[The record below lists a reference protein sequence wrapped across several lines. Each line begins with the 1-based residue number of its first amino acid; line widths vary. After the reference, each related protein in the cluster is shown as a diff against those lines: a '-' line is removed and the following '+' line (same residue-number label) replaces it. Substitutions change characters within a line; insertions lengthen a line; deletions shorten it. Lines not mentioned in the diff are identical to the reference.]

1 MSTQIM
7 PPPSSAPANRRPR
20 NGLWREIMPD
30 GIRSFL
36 VYATVVSLALVVSA
50 PLLFSLSAAL
60 KNRHQVFAM
69 PPVWIPNPIE
79 WQNFVTAWSVL
90 PFPKFVLNTFVIT
103 ELCVIGTVLSS
114 SLVAYG
120 FARFNFPGKKILFGL
135 LLATMLLPHQVTMI
149 PVFLIWRE
157 LGLINTIAPLT
168 IGSFLGGGA
177 FNIFLLRQFYTTLPR
192 SLDEAAMIDG
202 CSPFGIWWRIML
214 PLSKAS
220 LITVG
225 IFTFTGAWDDFMGP
239 LIYLHDPDKYTV
251 SVGLQL
257 FNDEYGSSDLHLLM
271 AATMIH
277 IVPVVILFLVAQKY
291 FVSGIATSGMKE

>member
-1 MSTQIM
+1 MSLEVLPE
-7 PPPSSAPANRRPR
+7 PPLQTPKSVASSATPKPR
-20 NGLWREIMPD
+20 D
-30 GIRSFL
+30 GGGWGSFFL
-36 VYATVVSLALVVSA
+36 HATIVALAVVVSS

-60 KNRHQVFAM
+60 KNRQQVFAM

-79 WQNFVTAWSVL
+79 WTNFVTAWTVL
-90 PFPKFVLNTFVIT
+90 PFPQFVLNTFVIT

-120 FARFNFPGKKILFGL
+120 FARFDFPGKRILFGL
-135 LLATMLLPHQVTMI
+135 LLATMLLPGQVTMI
-149 PVFLIWRE
+149 PVFLIWRQ
-157 LGLINTIAPLT
+157 LGLVDTIAPLT

-214 PLSKAS
+214 PLSKSS

-225 IFTFTGAWDDFMGP
+225 LFTFTSAWDDFMGP
-239 LIYLHDPDKYTV
+239 LIYLHDPAKYTV

-257 FNDEYGSSDLHLLM
+257 FNDQYGASDLNLLM

-277 IVPVVILFLVAQKY
+277 IVPVVVLFLIAQKH
-291 FVSGIATSGMKE
+291 FVRGIATSGNKD